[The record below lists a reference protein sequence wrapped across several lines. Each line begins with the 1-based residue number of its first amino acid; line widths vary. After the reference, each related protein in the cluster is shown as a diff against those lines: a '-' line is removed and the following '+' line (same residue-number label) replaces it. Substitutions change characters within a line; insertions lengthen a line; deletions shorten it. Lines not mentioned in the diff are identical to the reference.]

1 VNRAWKV
8 EASIALT
15 AFVVAVEPFAVVSA
29 GVGTTLQYVLLRKLR
44 STSWAAVAY
53 DRHYPMLQ
61 DHWGYSMPVGT
72 SEISA

>member
-8 EASIALT
+8 EASIASV
-15 AFVVAVEPFAVVSA
+15 AFVAAVEPFAVGSA
-29 GVGTTLQYVLLRKLR
+29 GVGTTLRYVLLRKLR

-72 SEISA
+72 SEI